1 MDSKKRYELL
11 FNNINQYNSDE
22 KGIGITRIA
31 YTNEEQ
37 SCTHAFMRMCKAE
50 HLEIRMDECGNVIA
64 RRKGRI
70 EGLPP
75 VVMGSHLDTVYQA
88 GKYDGVVGV
97 TAALEVIRRFNEKGI
112 ETDHPIEIISFACEE
127 SARFGVSTVG
137 SKVMAG
143 QFDQNKYKHLKDK
156 DGISMEKAFALCA
169 LDINNV
175 DQASRVNEQF
185 KAFFELHIE
194 QGPVLINNDKKIG
207 IVTGIAAPVRLHVKI
222 MGKASH
228 SGTTPM
234 NMRKDALLGASEI
247 SLAIEKAAKLE
258 EEFETV
264 ATIGVLNV
272 HNSAMNVVP
281 GDVEIK
287 IDIRST
293 SVQSRQRVVDHLYET
308 IELIKKNRD
317 LNIESTEISS
327 EEPVLL
333 SKKINEHILNICEN
347 RNISYQMMQSGAG
360 HDSMNMA
367 KLCPVGLIFVPSVD
381 GLSHH
386 PNEYTPFDDI
396 MIGIDV
402 LEEAVLHYSMADSTN
417 LYEATEKV

>member
-1 MDSKKRYELL
+1 MDRKKRYESL
-11 FNNINQYNSDE
+11 FNDINQYNSDA
-22 KGIGITRIA
+22 KGTGITRIA

-37 SCTHAFMRMCKAE
+37 SCTHAFMRMCMGE

-64 RRKGRI
+64 RRKGRV

-143 QFDQNKYKHLKDK
+143 QFDQNKYRHLKDK
-156 DGISMEKAFALCA
+156 DGITMEKAFALCA
-169 LDINNV
+169 LDFNSV

-194 QGPVLINNDKKIG
+194 QGPVLINNERKIG

-281 GDVEIK
+281 GDVDIK

-293 SVQSRQRVVDHLYET
+293 SVQSRQRVLDHLYET
-308 IELIKKNRD
+308 IELIKKNRQ
-317 LNIESTEISS
+317 LTIECTEISS

-333 SKKINEHILNICEN
+333 SKKINDHLLNICEE
-347 RNISYQMMQSGAG
+347 RNISCQTMQSGAG
-360 HDSMNMA
+360 HDSMNMT

-386 PNEYTPFDDI
+386 PNEYTSFDDI
-396 MIGIDV
+396 LTGIDL
-402 LEEAVLHYSMADSTN
+402 LEEAVLHYSKIGSTN
-417 LYEATEKV
+417 LL